1 MLLRRRSFCSSVRGT
16 PMARQNRPGDVDR
29 RRPVIQSSH
38 VSPPPN
44 CPKSSCRQGLDKH
57 SSPCATEQR
66 SDLEPGGFPSIP
78 PPEKPYW
85 LQSRCLATAS
95 HSVKGRGYSH
105 VRTSDCCL
113 DGRSVCVKPQ
123 VRGVGPFSGYYR
135 TLAQTVC
142 LWERERLSI
151 NGFIRQILVDFI
163 TRPSGRVIAQL
174 ALKRARAKSAS
185 L

>member
-1 MLLRRRSFCSSVRGT
+1 MLLRRRSFCSSARGT
-16 PMARQNRPGDVDR
+16 PMARQNRPGDVSR

-44 CPKSSCRQGLDKH
+44 CPKSSCRQGLDKY

-78 PPEKPYW
+78 PPEKPKW

-105 VRTSDCCL
+105 VRTSDCSL
-113 DGRSVCVKPQ
+113 DGRSDCVKPE
-123 VRGVGPFSGYYR
+123 VRGVGPFSGY
-135 TLAQTVC
+135 
-142 LWERERLSI
+142 
-151 NGFIRQILVDFI
+151 
-163 TRPSGRVIAQL
+163 SGRLRRRFVYGSAGDCRLL
-174 ALKRARAKSAS
+174 ASYARSWWIS
-185 L
+185 LRDRVVA